1 MVNAFFNNLNTV
13 DIHFIIKK
21 LCPFYKIMKEFIF
34 KVNSFE
40 ISKVAS
46 SSVSLMLNLTWGIDI
61 FFENLTAETGLNLK

>member
-1 MVNAFFNNLNTV
+1 
-13 DIHFIIKK
+13 
-21 LCPFYKIMKEFIF
+21 MKEFIF